1 MFDFF
6 DAAACGILAP
16 QPEIKPAPPEL
27 QGKVPTTGPP
37 GKSLE
42 SNFKWI

>member
-1 MFDFF
+1 MFYFF
-6 DAAACGILAP
+6 DAEACGILAP
-16 QPEIKPAPPEL
+16 QPEIEPPPPEL